1 MRALISLTFLAGA
14 MVACA
19 QAPLCIVGQPIS
31 TNGSGIIDLVNPLA
45 NEIDKV
51 GQLRCLTYAIEDP
64 TMRDASYSGKIK
76 KIERMYTIEDILDAA
91 KAMNAPYVLW
101 IEGQNTNRTIN
112 GRTERGLNCHL
123 TLYKNGKKLW
133 DDVDNQIVSVS
144 NEKTL
149 DDTMQSVMS
158 SLNSKLQLGPLKGFP
173 KFAKGGE
180 AVVGKGQSPI
190 IPETND
196 DDPTL
201 NDWNA
206 IQALVKT
213 YISDKR
219 FTSAEMLLRDAVDA
233 APSDPIRRKALIA
246 FLQDNKQVD
255 AAVAV
260 TIASAE
266 ALGDPA
272 MITSAARI
280 LLQAGRIEEANSM
293 VKEAITAD
301 PNSAEIQTILAEIQM
316 RTSMADQA
324 LKHLE
329 NAIKAKPTAD
339 AYFLR
344 AICRGL
350 LGSEDGVKLDLDRAT
365 KDDPKILLTQYSRM
379 ASILD
384 SAWEPE
390 GPDFRALLQKAEQKR
405 TAEEVAEGVDA
416 QERMAKACLNL
427 LGENAPSPRFEKSH
441 GLRLL
446 ALNLLIQTTTEL
458 RHYITKGDKESLADA
473 KIDFGEVLKTLTD
486 AKAQF
491 SKESTDAT
499 ITNLPPQL

>member
-1 MRALISLTFLAGA
+1 
-14 MVACA
+14 
-19 QAPLCIVGQPIS
+19 
-31 TNGSGIIDLVNPLA
+31 
-45 NEIDKV
+45 
-51 GQLRCLTYAIEDP
+51 
-64 TMRDASYSGKIK
+64 
-76 KIERMYTIEDILDAA
+76 
-91 KAMNAPYVLW
+91 
-101 IEGQNTNRTIN
+101 
-112 GRTERGLNCHL
+112 
-123 TLYKNGKKLW
+123 
-133 DDVDNQIVSVS
+133 
-144 NEKTL
+144 
-149 DDTMQSVMS
+149 
-158 SLNSKLQLGPLKGFP
+158 
-173 KFAKGGE
+173 
-180 AVVGKGQSPI
+180 
-190 IPETND
+190 
-196 DDPTL
+196 
-201 NDWNA
+201 
-206 IQALVKT
+206 VKT

-316 RTSMADQA
+316 RTSLADQA

-350 LGSEDGVKLDLDRAT
+350 LGSEDGVKLDLDRAV

-427 LGENAPSPRFEKSH
+427 LGENAPSARFEKSH

-473 KIDFGEVLKTLTD
+473 KIDFGEVLKTLAD